1 MNTPESLEL
10 FLQEASEHLQFLR
23 EYSSAIADPATTPE
37 LLERLYFAAH
47 TLTGTSAGYG
57 FSKFADV
64 CRTCRTFFST
74 RRKPPWRRKRAHR

>member
-23 EYSSAIADPATTPE
+23 EYSSAIAEPATEPE

-57 FSKFADV
+57 FSEFADV
-64 CRTCRTFFST
+64 AS
-74 RRKPPWRRKRAHR
+74 KMAHIFQYAQNLSLIHI